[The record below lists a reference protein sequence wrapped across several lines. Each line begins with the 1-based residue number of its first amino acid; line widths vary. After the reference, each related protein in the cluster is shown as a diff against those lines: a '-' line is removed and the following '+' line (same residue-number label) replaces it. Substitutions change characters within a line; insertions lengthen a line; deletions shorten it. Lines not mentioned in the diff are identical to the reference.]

1 MRGDCFNALHS
12 LTNCSFVNI
21 FNFPLQQF
29 ALNLPERER
38 SIYLFSESRCDS
50 SRRGVYG
57 GRGQCCNM
65 WTSPYGQ
72 SVWACSLRAVHA
84 LHDNAGKAETEITII
99 AKFVEGRQP
108 WIILSTRGG
117 GQMKHSPLTLKNLN
131 LRSIKETS
139 RDLQS
144 PGHTDLF
151 LYTDGENL
159 FKSAI

>member
-1 MRGDCFNALHS
+1 M
-12 LTNCSFVNI
+12 
-21 FNFPLQQF
+21 
-29 ALNLPERER
+29 
-38 SIYLFSESRCDS
+38 
-50 SRRGVYG
+50 YG

-65 WTSPYGQ
+65 WTSLYGQ

-84 LHDNAGKAETEITII
+84 LNDNAGKAETEITII

-108 WIILSTRGG
+108 WIILSTTGG

>member
-1 MRGDCFNALHS
+1 
-12 LTNCSFVNI
+12 
-21 FNFPLQQF
+21 
-29 ALNLPERER
+29 
-38 SIYLFSESRCDS
+38 
-50 SRRGVYG
+50 
-57 GRGQCCNM
+57 M

-72 SVWACSLRAVHA
+72 SVWACSLRAVHG

-108 WIILSTRGG
+108 WIILSTTGG